1 MQIELLGYF
10 IIPLGII
17 LFFLDKKWILYA
29 TIFFMGFTGASI
41 ITINNELSIQPSYYL
56 AMIFIIKHIITI
68 ANKKK
73 IVKPNILLCIFI
85 FICIASL
92 IMPSLVQNQNVYV
105 INQDDVNTS
114 VKFTTQ
120 NFTQLMYILYC
131 FIFYW
136 IVKDYLKTKPEII
149 DTSIKV
155 LIYGAIFVCILG
167 IYQEIAYV
175 MNWEF
180 DKIFRSGIHGN
191 VQPYGTFIR
200 IYSTTVEPSMLA
212 YYIAPI
218 FTLVICLNKN
228 FIKYKYVILFLIFLI
243 GIGTTSTTF
252 FIGIVFF
259 IITMLINLI
268 ISQSKQNNRMNM
280 RIVKRI
286 TVSVCIGILAIA
298 IIYCLNKN
306 IIDVLI
312 TSTTDKIA
320 LENESSIQRTSSF
333 IQHFKV
339 GIKYP
344 LLGVGFG
351 SARSKDLFSTW
362 LCNIGAIGIG
372 VFIVYIINLLMR
384 LRKTNSEKA
393 VGITSYVAV
402 IFICAFTSVSEPY
415 ALFIWFGL
423 SVAETLINA
432 NNQNY
437 EFKEENSKKINMKK
451 YTTI

>member
-41 ITINNELSIQPSYYL
+41 VTINNDLSIQPSYYL

-105 INQDDVNTS
+105 INQDDVNTT

-120 NFTQLMYILYC
+120 NLTQLMYILYC
-131 FIFYW
+131 FVFYW
-136 IVKDYLKTKPEII
+136 MVKDYMNTRPDIV

-167 IYQEIAYV
+167 IYQEMAYV

-191 VQPYGTFIR
+191 IQPYGSFVR
-200 IYSTTVEPSMLA
+200 IYSTAIEPSMLA

-218 FTLVICLNKN
+218 FALIICLNKY
-228 FIKYKYVILFLIFLI
+228 FIKYKYIVLFLILII
-243 GIGTTSTTF
+243 GIGTISTTF
-252 FIGIVFF
+252 FIGIIFF
-259 IITMLINLI
+259 ILTALAKLFIT
-268 ISQSKQNNRMNM
+268 QSKQHKSINM
-280 RIVKRI
+280 KIIKGI
-286 TVSVCIGILAIA
+286 AIALCIGVLAIMV
-298 IIYCLNKN
+298 IYSLNKDILN
-306 IIDVLI
+306 VLI
-312 TSTTDKIA
+312 TTTLDKIA
-320 LENESSIQRTSSF
+320 FENDSSIQRSASF
-333 IQHFKV
+333 SQHLKI
-339 GIKYP
+339 GITYP

-362 LCNIGAIGIG
+362 LCNIGVIGTGI
-372 VFIVYIINLLMR
+372 FIAYIINLLIG
-384 LRKTNSEKA
+384 LRKINSEKA
-393 VGITSYVAV
+393 VGIINFIII

-423 SVAETLINA
+423 GVAELLINENYKNCEYKDK
-432 NNQNY
+432 NN
-437 EFKEENSKKINMKK
+437 
-451 YTTI
+451 